1 MERLSNPYKKDTK
14 QSPIEMLLARMK
26 QSQDEERQ
34 ETVKEQIDKQYQML
48 RAGNRAVM
56 LRRLHNDKTTG
67 ELSNISSKTQ
77 PIGDLT
83 NEGLMK
89 IKTKSQFQ
97 EEAEKQYN
105 KDLAQRTID
114 CNRGA
119 LTACAYVSKKQDT
132 IDSIANQLADEHNKK
147 AREFNNKLKSQQKKN
162 PLTTSSDVIVNPETG
177 KIINNPVVIN
187 LQNQEKLKELMEQKN
202 KSDAAK
208 LGQQMKEREQNII
221 NIGNPNV
228 VSDKPTNT
236 GLKKYGEFMLP
247 QSKINELEK
256 TKKTNPTLYYMEL
269 KNLAS
274 KTQSPVVKQPPK
286 SNLTPTQQRSYKDI
300 QRQLEN
306 MPNPF
311 TAIS

>member
-1 MERLSNPYKKDTK
+1 MERLGNPYKKDTK

-26 QSQDEERQ
+26 QSQEEDRQ
-34 ETVKEQIDKQYQML
+34 ETVKEQVDKQYQML
-48 RAGNRAVM
+48 RAGNRAEM

-67 ELSNISSKTQ
+67 ELTNISSKTQ
-77 PIGDLT
+77 PTADLT
-83 NEGLMK
+83 NQGLMK

-97 EEAEKQYN
+97 EEAEKKYN

-119 LTACAYVSKKQDT
+119 MTACAYVSKKKDT

-147 AREFNNKLKSQQKKN
+147 ATEFNNKLKSQQKKN
-162 PLTTSSDVIVNPETG
+162 PLTISSDLLIDPETG
-177 KIINNPVVIN
+177 RIINNPVVIN
-187 LQNQEKLKELMEQKN
+187 LQNQEKLKELIQQKN
-202 KSDAAK
+202 QSDAYK
-208 LGQQMKEREQNII
+208 KGQEMKEREKNII

-236 GLKKYGEFMLP
+236 GLIKYGEFMLP

-256 TKKTNPTLYYMEL
+256 LKKSNPTLYYQEL
-269 KNLAS
+269 RNLAS
-274 KTQSPVVKQPPK
+274 QPKPKPKT
-286 SNLTPTQQRSYKDI
+286 TMRERSYKDI

>member
-14 QSPIEMLLARMK
+14 QSPIEMLLARLK
-26 QSQDEERQ
+26 QQQMEGQQ
-34 ETVKEQIDKQYQML
+34 ETVKEQVDKQYQML
-48 RAGNRAVM
+48 RAGNRAEM

-67 ELSNISSKTQ
+67 ELTNISSKTQ
-77 PIGDLT
+77 PTTDLT

-97 EEAEKQYN
+97 EEAEKKYN
-105 KDLAQRTID
+105 KGLAQRTID

-119 LTACAYVSKKQDT
+119 MTACAYVSKKKDT

-147 AREFNNKLKSQQKKN
+147 ATEFNNKLKSQQKKN
-162 PLTTSSDVIVNPETG
+162 PLTTSSDLLIDPETG
-177 KIINNPVVIN
+177 RIINNPVVIN
-187 LQNQEKLKELMEQKN
+187 LQNQEKLKELIQQKN
-202 KSDAAK
+202 QSDAYK
-208 LGQQMKEREQNII
+208 KGQEMKEREKNII
-221 NIGNPNV
+221 NIGNPNA

-236 GLKKYGEFMLP
+236 GLKKYGQFMLP

-256 TKKTNPTLYYMEL
+256 IKKSNPTLYYKEL
-269 KNLAS
+269 RNLAS
-274 KTQSPVVKQPPK
+274 QPKPKPK
-286 SNLTPTQQRSYKDI
+286 STMRERSYKDI

-311 TAIS
+311 KAIS